1 MPSME
6 FFWGVEVK
14 PGQTVSCD
22 PEKGCILRVSQ
33 AALGETKKGTHN
45 IVVSA
50 EIDDQ
55 KVILGTL
62 SVENCPQFLCDLIF
76 HKEFELSHSSKTAS
90 VFVCGY
96 RAVMPDQPEY
106 PLILCYLDLLV
117 AFFTYGSSKD
127 EGEVK
132 TVNNQVINPIADNL
146 DSDEDDSDSSSLDDL
161 TSSGDDLTED
171 ESSSEDDSS
180 EEDDSSS
187 EEIDTSSE
195 EIASSSEEDSSDEEG
210 KNTPV
215 KPEDGKKRVA
225 EIALKTLAS
234 DKKAKIATPS
244 GQTTTGDKEVPHVA
258 TPHPSKQASKTS
270 GNSKSKAKSPKSVGT
285 HACKSC
291 SKTFGSDSALQS
303 HEKAKHT

>member
-96 RAVMPDQPEY
+96 RAVMPDQPE
-106 PLILCYLDLLV
+106 
-117 AFFTYGSSKD
+117 YGSSKD